1 MRYNSMV
8 ILSALAAASLNG
20 ATVGATDSV
29 LPLIQDGGGWSTQV
43 TIVNLSPRPA
53 SLIVTF
59 MTPKGFN
66 EPWRLTVKASVGKV
80 TGSIVEVPLAPG
92 AAAIL
97 ETSGTPETLTRG
109 FAEVVELGDRPFGA
123 FATLTQKS
131 GDRILQSVQ
140 IPLSPVH
147 ERRSVV
153 PLNLAEGASP
163 ELIWISQ
170 TSSATLDL
178 IFRNLA
184 GEQVRREELTFD
196 NAAQIFVN
204 VRQRWPDLKD
214 FRGSL
219 QWTVTFPNA
228 DRYEARTLAGLS
240 LLIREGQAW
249 SVMSGMTLAADQAT
263 SSPY

>member
-1 MRYNSMV
+1 MRHNSFF
-8 ILSALAAASLNG
+8 ILPVLVAASLNG
-20 ATVGATDSV
+20 ATVGATDSI

-59 MTPKGFN
+59 MSPKGFT
-66 EPWRLTVKASVGKV
+66 EPWRLAVKASVGIV

-92 AAAIL
+92 ATAIL
-97 ETSGTPETLTRG
+97 ETSGTPDGLTRG

-123 FATLTQKS
+123 FATLIQKS
-131 GDRILQSVQ
+131 GSRTLQSFQV
-140 IPLSPVH
+140 PLSPVH

-153 PLNLAEGASP
+153 PLDLGESASP
-163 ELIWISQ
+163 EMIWISQ
-170 TSSATLDL
+170 TSGTTLDL

-204 VRQRWPDLKD
+204 VRQRWPALRD
-214 FRGSL
+214 FRGTLEWS
-219 QWTVTFPNA
+219 VTFPNA
-228 DRYEARTLAGLS
+228 DRYESRTLSGLS
-240 LLIREGQAW
+240 LVVREGQAW
-249 SVMSGMTLAADQAT
+249 SVFSGMTLAADQAT

>member
-1 MRYNSMV
+1 MQNNFLF
-8 ILSALAAASLNG
+8 ILPLLGVATVTG
-20 ATVGATDSV
+20 ATVGTTDSI

-43 TIVNLSPRPA
+43 AIVNLSPRPA

-59 MTPKGFN
+59 MTAKGFN
-66 EPWRLTVKASVGKV
+66 EPWQLSIKTSVGKV

-92 AAAIL
+92 ATAIL
-97 ETSGTPETLTRG
+97 ETSGTPNAMTRG

-123 FATLTQKS
+123 FATLIQKS
-131 GDRILQSVQ
+131 GGRTLQSFQV
-140 IPLSPVH
+140 PLSPVH

-153 PLNLAEGASP
+153 PLDLGESANP
-163 ELIWISQ
+163 EMIWISQ
-170 TSSATLDL
+170 TSGTTLDL

-204 VRQRWPDLKD
+204 VRQRWPELKD
-214 FRGSL
+214 FRGTLEWS
-219 QWTVTFPNA
+219 VTFPNA
-228 DRYEARTLAGLS
+228 DRYESRTLSGLS
-240 LLIREGQAW
+240 LVIREGQAW
-249 SVMSGMTLAADQAT
+249 SVLSGMTLAADQAT